1 MNHGMNSSGNGALEL
16 LIKQLS
22 SLPGLGSRSARRIA
36 LHLLNNKEKLLIPL
50 AKNLEHTADIM
61 QNCVSCGNLD
71 EGEICRIC
79 RDPKRDRQTVCVVAG
94 VADIWAIERTRSYRG
109 IYHVLGG
116 VLSALDGIGPKDL
129 AIDTL
134 LENIKENNIGEVI
147 LALSATVDG
156 QSTAHYIVDQIDNP
170 EIKITRLAH
179 GMPIGGELDYM
190 DGGTI
195 STALKARGGL

>member
-1 MNHGMNSSGNGALEL
+1 MNSSGNGALEL

-36 LHLLNNKEKLLIPL
+36 LHLLNNKEKLLLPL

-61 QNCVSCGNLD
+61 QHCESCGNLD

-79 RDPKRDRQTVCVVAG
+79 RDPKRDRQTVCVVSS

-116 VLSALDGIGPKDL
+116 VLSALDGVGPKDL
-129 AIDTL
+129 TIDSL
-134 LENIKENNIGEVI
+134 LENIKDNNIGEVI

-156 QSTAHYIVDQIDNP
+156 QSTAHYIVDQISNP
-170 EIKITRLAH
+170 AIQITRLAH

-190 DGGTI
+190 DDGTI

>member
-1 MNHGMNSSGNGALEL
+1 MNSSGNGALEL

-36 LHLLNNKEKLLIPL
+36 LHLLNNKEKLLLPL

-61 QNCVSCGNLD
+61 QHCESCGNLD

-79 RDPKRDRQTVCVVAG
+79 RDPKRDRQTVCVVSS

-116 VLSALDGIGPKDL
+116 VLSALDGVGPKDL
-129 AIDTL
+129 TIDSL
-134 LENIKENNIGEVI
+134 LENIKDNNIGEVI

-156 QSTAHYIVDQIDNP
+156 QSTAHYIVDQISNP
-170 EIKITRLAH
+170 AIQITRLAH

-190 DGGTI
+190 DDGTI
-195 STALKARGGL
+195 STALKARGVL